1 MGFNINRY
9 RDLSILDTLIA
20 IFLTFPFTVMFWRGI
35 WDLIG
40 WYVFRNNTPWNYW
53 FMVLIALLQMV
64 GLMLLPSIQTFKNRP
79 AFTNIKHAKNVEFW
93 IVTRL
98 FMYLHTLTYMFF
110 WHGFWELQ
118 NYYLGTNWR
127 FNLISL
133 FTSYFALA
141 MLNGCRSTMW
151 PPMFISL
158 DTPDVFYL
166 ASRFDSSPRKG
177 WMDYIT
183 DAFFVQLIVLG
194 IAILAWRSA
203 FNIMDE
209 LIYPDPSGSFN
220 LRSNALTACIGLA
233 GCITFLCLQIPLGLV
248 SKMLA
253 DRRLLKVVWEDSV
266 YFLVFIFLSM
276 QWRGIWNLN
285 AEYLIKEL
293 PLGGWVNHLM
303 GTAGLM
309 AMQTFSEV
317 SAFGMIRDGTDPGGE
332 AFFPVH
338 YLRILLKK
346 SYDDTSKS
354 EHSPLSV
361 YYKPEEQL
369 SGEAENVQNE
379 TNDRG
384 GPYVNMA
391 FADVT
396 NIPAPAGG
404 NFVEGSRVENMPFMD
419 GPRDYVNLRF

>member
-40 WYVFRNNTPWNYW
+40 WYVFRNYTPWNYW

-118 NYYLGTNWR
+118 NHYLGTDWR

-166 ASRFDSSPRKG
+166 ASRFDSSVSKLCQSRGKWKSENFLSELRHTQKKRSIWKWSFMTILVYIHRKDLMKSFK
-177 WMDYIT
+177 W
-183 DAFFVQLIVLG
+183 
-194 IAILAWRSA
+194 
-203 FNIMDE
+203 FNIY
-209 LIYPDPSGSFN
+209 II
-220 LRSNALTACIGLA
+220 RSK
-233 GCITFLCLQIPLGLV
+233 ITL
-248 SKMLA
+248 
-253 DRRLLKVVWEDSV
+253 
-266 YFLVFIFLSM
+266 
-276 QWRGIWNLN
+276 
-285 AEYLIKEL
+285 
-293 PLGGWVNHLM
+293 
-303 GTAGLM
+303 
-309 AMQTFSEV
+309 
-317 SAFGMIRDGTDPGGE
+317 
-332 AFFPVH
+332 
-338 YLRILLKK
+338 
-346 SYDDTSKS
+346 
-354 EHSPLSV
+354 
-361 YYKPEEQL
+361 
-369 SGEAENVQNE
+369 
-379 TNDRG
+379 
-384 GPYVNMA
+384 
-391 FADVT
+391 
-396 NIPAPAGG
+396 
-404 NFVEGSRVENMPFMD
+404 
-419 GPRDYVNLRF
+419 